1 MIKYLI
7 NENLH
12 GYEKIDISKIE
23 VTENSDNMYII
34 IHNQSCDNN
43 IGDYYKFVAS
53 ALKHNNRVILVSVD
67 DGNKSF
73 KPLASLMIM
82 YNAYDI
88 YQVVQNEM
96 ISAPYLK
103 DIENRKP
110 DYTEVQTF
118 IGGDVISS
126 SDMSEILFAITSLVG
141 EGNLEGLK
149 TFVESRME
157 SIENMTVAINTLKKT
172 TDIFNSNELVDVVSS
187 LKAKNGKLKKDIE
200 DKDAKLD
207 ELKLEKEKEYVRAED
222 LKREN
227 EKLKSSNESLK
238 AQGSG
243 GAIIK
248 SYTTLNTQLIK
259 CRTKLIMYFKEVSY
273 VNYTNS
279 LIHQLMTWLENKK
292 LKVKLLVY
300 DSNSE
305 LYQQYHPLPTVT
317 GSDYLNMKPTLISKS
332 KQFVVAEPNQ
342 IILEDIVTSE
352 LCFDVVII
360 YDKMHGM
367 QDIVTGNNVTK
378 FFVINSSKEY
388 DNLKNQLKINDL
400 AYVITNP
407 NSSIGRAKTNG
418 KVVTGADVPK
428 KYLDIPTIDGYNA
441 QTESGKTSRYFKLAT
456 SSKVALIDNILE
468 KSKVYT
474 LVRK

>member
-12 GYEKIDISKIE
+12 GYEKIDISRIDT
-23 VTENSDNMYII
+23 TENSNNIFII
-34 IHNQSCDNN
+34 IHNKNCDNG
-43 IGDYYKFVAS
+43 ISDYYKFVAS
-53 ALKHNNRVILVSVD
+53 ALRHNNRVILVSVD
-67 DGNKSF
+67 DGNTSF

-88 YQVVQNEM
+88 YQVVQGEM

-103 DIENRKP
+103 DIEARTP

-126 SDMSEILFAITSLVG
+126 SDMSEILFAITSLVD
-141 EGNLEGLK
+141 EGNVEGLK
-149 TFVESRME
+149 AFVESRVE
-157 SIENMTVAINTLKKT
+157 SIENMTVALNTLKKT

-187 LKAKNGKLKKDIE
+187 LKDKNSKLKKDIE
-200 DKDAKLD
+200 TKDAKLD
-207 ELKLEKEKEYVRAED
+207 EIKLEKEKEFVRAED

-227 EKLKSSNESLK
+227 ERLKSSNESLK
-238 AQGSG
+238 AHGSG

-259 CRTKLIMYFKEVSY
+259 CKTKLILYFKEVSY

-292 LKVKLLVY
+292 LKVKLLIY

-305 LYQQYHPLPTVT
+305 LYQQYHPLPIVT

-352 LCFDVVII
+352 LCFDVVIV

-367 QDIVTGNNVTK
+367 TDIVTGNNVTK

-400 AYVITNP
+400 TYVITNT

-418 KVVTGADVPK
+418 KVINNDSVK
-428 KYLDIPTIDGYNA
+428 KYLDIPTIEGYNA

-456 SSKVALIDNILE
+456 SSKVALIDSILD

-474 LVRK
+474 LVKK